1 MWLFVSLAIK
11 SLLLL
16 ANDTISIIEQNAQE
30 NGTVTLENYD
40 GDDNPD
46 GGEFSGSTAMAV
58 HNAHLWAHT
67 NQVDIVVLCK
77 WWQFN

>member
-1 MWLFVSLAIK
+1 MAIK

-58 HNAHLWAHT
+58 HNAHL
-67 NQVDIVVLCK
+67 
-77 WWQFN
+77 